1 MNQNAQL
8 LREYAAKY
16 NDPIYFQEDPI
27 IFPKRFAEMYARG
40 EADLKDVEV
49 AAVIAAHLAWGRRAM
64 IVRDCGRA
72 LDEMGWKPYD
82 YVMKGCYRCEPCS
95 LHRTVMWSEFAA
107 ICGALKAFYEANDTL
122 EHLSPDQFRT
132 NIYCRKSDPSAANKK
147 INMLRRWMVRRD
159 GKVDLGLWR
168 DSSPADLIIPLDV
181 HVHTVAKEMGLT
193 SRNSA
198 DIRTALE
205 ITNELSEIFPG
216 DPCLGDFALF
226 GYGVTRK

>member
-1 MNQNAQL
+1 MNQNAEL

-16 NDPIYFQEDPI
+16 NDPEYFKEDPI
-27 IFPKRFAEMYARG
+27 TFPRHFAELYRSGCCTLA
-40 EADLKDVEV
+40 DVEI
-49 AAVIAAHLAWGRRAM
+49 AAVISAHLAWGRRTM

-72 LDEMGWKPYD
+72 MDEMGWKPYD
-82 YVMKGCYRCEPCS
+82 YVMRGSYRCEPCS

-107 ICGALKAFYEANDTL
+107 VCGALRDFYKENTTL
-122 EHLSPDQFRT
+122 EHLSQDDSRT
-132 NIYCRKSDPSAANKK
+132 RIYCRKSDRNAANKK

-159 GKVDLGLWR
+159 GKVDLGLWL

-181 HVHTVAKEMGLT
+181 HVHTVALEMGLT
-193 SRNSA
+193 FRKSA
-198 DIRTALE
+198 DLNTALE
-205 ITNELSEIFPG
+205 ITGELSEIFPG